1 MLIVQGERD
10 ALGTPDELR
19 PVLHRL
25 AATVT
30 LHVVEKGDHSL
41 APPKRGTVS
50 VEQTSAALQDLI
62 VSWLREHVR
71 ERPAAS
77 GRQ

>member
-1 MLIVQGERD
+1 VD
-10 ALGTPDELR
+10 N
-19 PVLHRL
+19 
-25 AATVT
+25 
-30 LHVVEKGDHSL
+30 GDHSL

-50 VEQTSAALQDLI
+50 VEQTYAALQDLI